1 MQAIIVNLQNINL
14 KRELYHMELW
24 SFHSGCGS
32 HYEQQQ
38 LTTTFF
44 SLTLSILLD

>member
-1 MQAIIVNLQNINL
+1 
-14 KRELYHMELW
+14 MELW
-24 SFHSGCGS
+24 SFHSGRGS

-44 SLTLSILLD
+44 SLTLSILLDESLFSVINVE